1 MVIQLLGKNLMIYCV
16 ESSLDINKYST
27 SKLSTVLFCQLIKL
41 NYSFLE
47 NYTLIIGSHTNN

>member
-1 MVIQLLGKNLMIYCV
+1 MMIQFLGKNLMIYSV
-16 ESSLDINKYST
+16 ESFLEINKYST

-47 NYTLIIGSHTNN
+47 SYTLIIGNYN